1 MLYVVGG
8 AARTGKSIIA
18 RRFLHETEI
27 PYLSLDILMMG
38 LAKGFPEHKID
49 PEDPDHL
56 NPERM
61 WPVVRNMS
69 RNIIEAGLE
78 YLIEGV
84 SILPEHVKELLEF
97 HPTNIRACFIGYTR
111 VTPEDK
117 LRSIRQ
123 YFNFPNNWSKGHSDH
138 QLLDLINNEI
148 KHSVRLQNDCSRYN
162 ITYFDQSVDFMRTVD
177 AVVNYLKS

>member
-27 PYLSLDILMMG
+27 PYFSLDILMMG
-38 LAKGFPEHKID
+38 LAKGFPERGID
-49 PEDPDHL
+49 PEDTNYL

-61 WPVVRNMS
+61 WPVVQSMS

-84 SILPEHVKELLEF
+84 SILPQHVKELLKS
-97 HPTNIRACFIGYTR
+97 HPACIKACFIGYTR
-111 VTPEDK
+111 VSPEDK
-117 LRSIRQ
+117 LRSIRE
-123 YFNFPNNWSKGHSDH
+123 YSNFPNNWSKGYSDN

-148 KHSVRLQNDCSRYN
+148 RHSVHLQNECSKYD
-162 ITYFDQSVDFMRTVD
+162 ITYFDQSGDFVKTID
-177 AVVNYLKS
+177 AVVSYLRS